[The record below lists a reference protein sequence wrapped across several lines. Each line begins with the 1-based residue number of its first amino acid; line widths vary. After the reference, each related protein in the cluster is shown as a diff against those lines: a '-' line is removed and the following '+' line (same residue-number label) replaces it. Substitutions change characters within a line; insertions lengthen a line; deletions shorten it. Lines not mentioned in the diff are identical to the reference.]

1 MLALMAQF
9 RTSRKFDVVF
19 LLALA
24 ALLWLAIANRVA
36 VGDWVY
42 FLHYQPSAQTVKVAD
57 EAALSP
63 LGRHLFYRTD
73 PQFASLAEVN
83 AACDVERLGCLT
95 SHGTGYILD
104 DPSQPDQTVV
114 TAAHEMLHLAYRRLP
129 SHEKDRLAPLID
141 QAIAANSVNGLA
153 DELSHETTA
162 EDRRDEAHSL
172 LGTEYS
178 NLPDD
183 LEAYYQQY
191 FTDRAKVVAAEDRS
205 RP

>member
-141 QAIAANSVNGLA
+141 QAI
-153 DELSHETTA
+153 SHETTA

-178 NLPDD
+178 NLPAE